1 MRVILLILAVVTVLY
16 AYAWQ
21 LSQPVPTSLPRMQS
35 VYSESSGVVD
45 IPSETEASP
54 C

>member
-1 MRVILLILAVVTVLY
+1 MRVIFLILAIVTVLY

-35 VYSESSGVVD
+35 VYSDVSGVVD

>member
-21 LSQPVPTSLPRMQS
+21 MSQPVPSSLPRTQS
-35 VYSESSGVVD
+35 VYSDSGVAD

>member
-21 LSQPVPTSLPRMQS
+21 LSQPVPTSLPRAQS
-35 VYSESSGVVD
+35 VYSDSSVSD
-45 IPSETEASP
+45 IQSETEASP